1 MSENTE
7 NDESN
12 IVRRT
17 IKKLTTNN
25 LANNNNA
32 TYLNKNQNNNL
43 TIKIT
48 NSETLSDCV
57 NNQGNKN
64 N

>member
-1 MSENTE
+1 MSENIE
-7 NDESN
+7 NDEAN
-12 IVRRT
+12 IARRT

-32 TYLNKNQNNNL
+32 TYHNKNQNNNL

-48 NSETLSDCV
+48 NSEILSDCV